1 MGNKKGKLISITK
14 DEGET
19 RPRIICPH
27 CKQTILMDIKPFEK
41 NVAKLMQSNCP
52 KCRGIIFVGLLIL
65 AHPDLQGLVQCIRLV
80 VETINTKNQILA

>member
-1 MGNKKGKLISITK
+1 MGKLISIGK

-19 RPRIICPH
+19 RPRIVCPH

-52 KCRGIIFVGLLIL
+52 KCRGVIFVGLLIL
-65 AHPDLQGLVQCIRLV
+65 SHPDLEGLVKCIQLV